1 MYVSAVSAFLACLGL
16 FIISASMLVLAVLV
30 HAAEKLWKKMPQ
42 VRKLRMPSFGSNAPL
57 CDARRCRCIVQ
68 ARPTPSTGATG
79 VPKDDISLGM
89 NEAQML
95 LRLLQHIEG
104 EKVAYEHKIDEYER
118 KIDGLQRSL
127 EGQMH
132 EPQHAG
138 ELRDNMVS
146 KVEHF
151 DQDVAHTVASLKRDG
166 QISLPPPRGT
176 PPRLKPQSYKPPAL
190 PGSSQNHNWKF
201 Y

>member
-1 MYVSAVSAFLACLGL
+1 
-16 FIISASMLVLAVLV
+16 
-30 HAAEKLWKKMPQ
+30 
-42 VRKLRMPSFGSNAPL
+42 MPSVAML
-57 CDARRCRCIVQ
+57 LAAMRVVATVMIVQ
-68 ARPTPSTGATG
+68 APTSPTGTTSI
-79 VPKDDISLGM
+79 PKDDISLGM

-118 KIDGLQRSL
+118 KIDGLQRNL
-127 EGQMH
+127 EGQVH
-132 EPQHAG
+132 TPQYVG
-138 ELRDNMVS
+138 ELSEDMVS

-166 QISLPPPRGT
+166 QLPAPPPRGT

-190 PGSSQNHNWKF
+190 LPPGSPQNHNHNWKF